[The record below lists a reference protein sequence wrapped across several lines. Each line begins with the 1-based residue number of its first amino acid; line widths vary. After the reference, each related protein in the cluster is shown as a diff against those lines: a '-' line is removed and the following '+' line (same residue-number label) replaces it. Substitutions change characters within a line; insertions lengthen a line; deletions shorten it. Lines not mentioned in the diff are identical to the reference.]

1 METPYFS
8 NIISLHEDS
17 INVALSKDNQNAAII
32 YTLDCSES
40 DINNLNGSSFSYK
53 NGYAHEVGE
62 SSGAF
67 LSQNYTSFTYS
78 SPISIS
84 VVKDLVQ
91 LNNQQSK
98 IEYQTIYMFHQFLL
112 ENLLF

>member
-32 YTLDCSES
+32 YTLDGSES

-53 NGYAHEVGE
+53 NDYAHEVGE

-84 VVKDLVQ
+84 ERSSVAEQ
-91 LNNQQSK
+91 LAIK